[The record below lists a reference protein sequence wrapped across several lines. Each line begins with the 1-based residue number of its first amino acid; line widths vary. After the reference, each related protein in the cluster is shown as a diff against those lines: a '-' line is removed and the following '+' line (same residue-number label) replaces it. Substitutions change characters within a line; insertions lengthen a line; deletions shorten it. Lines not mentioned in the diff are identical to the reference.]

1 MRIQKVLLTLLQV
14 ELMTKSNNVRNMS
27 IDEMAEQAW
36 AEFMP
41 DKKSKEWKM
50 LKKLSQKDYGIV
62 IDLYLRGFKQ
72 GVMFKLTGEIHD
84 N

>member
-1 MRIQKVLLTLLQV
+1 
-14 ELMTKSNNVRNMS
+14 MS

>member
-1 MRIQKVLLTLLQV
+1 MRIQKVLLTLLQG
-14 ELMTKSNNVRNMS
+14 ELMTNSNNVRNMS